1 MWPKQVYQQKA
12 SSNIF
17 RPKQGT
23 MLNSNTHMKHLEV
36 PMRTALPSKLL
47 KKVTKLENQSDITA
61 RKGNSNIFK
70 KAPLR
75 LRN

>member
-1 MWPKQVYQQKA
+1 
-12 SSNIF
+12 
-17 RPKQGT
+17 
-23 MLNSNTHMKHLEV
+23 MKHLEV

-75 LRN
+75 LRSWRMKVSVAYKRDKIDTKVREISIKTIMQ